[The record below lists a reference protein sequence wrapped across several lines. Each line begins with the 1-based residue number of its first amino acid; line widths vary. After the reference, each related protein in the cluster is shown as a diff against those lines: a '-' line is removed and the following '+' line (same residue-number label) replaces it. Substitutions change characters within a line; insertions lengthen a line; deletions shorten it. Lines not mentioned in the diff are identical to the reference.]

1 MNVSSTDPSTL
12 FGGTWEQLKD
22 RFLLGTGDTYTAG
35 TTGGSATKTIAKAN
49 LPNYTLYSA
58 AHTHTFTGT
67 GASHSH
73 GVSYNATG
81 ADGGNP
87 SVSGTTGTTVTKYTG
102 SAWLTPKGTNS
113 NTTITVTSGG
123 SGTALDV
130 MNPYLAVYMWK
141 RTA

>member
-22 RFLLGTGDTYTAG
+22 RFLLGTGDTYIAG
-35 TTGGSATKTIAKAN
+35 ATGGSATKTIAKAN

-58 AHTHTFTGT
+58 SHTHGQ
-67 GASHSH
+67 ASHNH
-73 GVSYNATG
+73 INAYYNTG
-81 ADGGNP
+81 HSGGYYAHDLTSTTPDGGVK
-87 SVSGTTGTTVTKYTG
+87 SYTG
-102 SAWLTPKGTNS
+102 SAQPAIYE
-113 NTTITVTSGG
+113 TTITVTSGG